1 MAYNVLGVPSYSCI
15 STVSSHSYT
24 NTIADPP
31 PSNIPIVYVDG
42 IEEAKRWKKPY
53 GVKVMTLFDIGM
65 NSFYLVQWDDYGK
78 MTECK
83 QFDFYEH
90 NENNNENNDESEEN
104 EMLNTNIFNG
114 IFGKIAPGMCRL
126 SMSGKIAIKTTNGYK
141 AYDVESGRLTNCD
154 SFAFDIGEDFFF
166 VIPTNKVERG
176 DIILVSGKP
185 RCVLAVEKNL
195 IKTMN
200 YEDGSIQDIVPERHM
215 FMGKQFFYGKIITM
229 FGEMGA
235 GSGDKGMKQMM
246 KFMMLKEMMGGAKTE
261 GGLGSVLP
269 MMAMMGGMGGNF
281 FDGMF
286 DFGDEEN
293 TEDEVEPEDISR

>member
-1 MAYNVLGVPSYSCI
+1 MALSSSNLYVSTSTTSGPWDYWKVDSLPYRSPSQPVSINLNAEEIKSCCKSI
-15 STVSSHSYT
+15 GE
-24 NTIADPP
+24 TI
-31 PSNIPIVYVDG
+31 
-42 IEEAKRWKKPY
+42 IESKK
-53 GVKVMTLFDIGM
+53 K
-65 NSFYLVQWDDYGK
+65 
-78 MTECK
+78 
-83 QFDFYEH
+83 
-90 NENNNENNDESEEN
+90 EN
-104 EMLNTNIFNG
+104 EIMMNTNMFNG

-126 SMSGKIAIKTTNGYK
+126 SMSGKIAIKTSNGYK

-185 RCVLAVEKNL
+185 RCVLSVDKNL

-246 KFMMLKEMMGGAKTE
+246 KFMMLKEMMGGTKTE

-286 DFGDEEN
+286 DFGDGEE
-293 TEDEVEPEDISR
+293 EESEEK

>member
-1 MAYNVLGVPSYSCI
+1 MARIRLPEVCYTSSNSNAYASTSTTSSPWDFWNVDNSPYWAPGQTI
-15 STVSSHSYT
+15 SINLNEEEIARCLKRIEMM
-24 NTIADPP
+24 NTK
-31 PSNIPIVYVDG
+31 SN
-42 IEEAKRWKKPY
+42 EKENET
-53 GVKVMTLFDIGM
+53 MM
-65 NSFYLVQWDDYGK
+65 NSN
-78 MTECK
+78 M
-83 QFDFYEH
+83 
-90 NENNNENNDESEEN
+90 
-104 EMLNTNIFNG
+104 FNG

-126 SMSGKIAIKTTNGYK
+126 SMSGKIAIKTSNGYK

-200 YEDGSIQDIVPERHM
+200 YEDGSIQDIIPERHM

-269 MMAMMGGMGGNF
+269 MMAMMGGIGGNF

-286 DFGDEEN
+286 DFGDEGN
-293 TEDEVEPEDISR
+293 TEDEEEPEDISR